1 MIREKFGLNE
11 EDGKLMAKVA
21 RRSHQINAVYTWE
34 KFQAM
39 GYLWTCLL
47 YTS

>member
-21 RRSHQINAVYTWE
+21 RRSHQISSHGIFMDHDSSD
-34 KFQAM
+34 K
-39 GYLWTCLL
+39 
-47 YTS
+47 